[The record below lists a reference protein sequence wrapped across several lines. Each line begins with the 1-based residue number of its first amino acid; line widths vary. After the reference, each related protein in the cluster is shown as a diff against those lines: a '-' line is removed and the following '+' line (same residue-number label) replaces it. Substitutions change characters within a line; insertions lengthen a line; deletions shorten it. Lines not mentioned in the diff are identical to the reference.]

1 MIPSMSDDALKLART
16 APGGAVA
23 DGAPTTLKS
32 YVVQRLREA
41 ILSGRYKPGDRL
53 NESQLAREFDISRI
67 PIREA
72 LIQLQEY
79 GLVMN
84 HERRGMFVT
93 LLSEEDVQRIN
104 SLRIILEAEALKLA
118 RINMTPETAAELS
131 ELVERMEAWQGSL
144 FDAAALDLEFH
155 RAVWRASNNPYLAKT
170 LDSLATS
177 LFAHKALEHTTYEIR
192 KWRINHHRELLDILL
207 GNTDQDAQA
216 AMLTHLR
223 MGYDRPERFSSLAP
237 PAPPEPAPA
246 EAGKKK
252 RTAPR

>member
-1 MIPSMSDDALKLART
+1 MSQRRAFRRPWILPMITSMSDDAVKAART
-16 APGGAVA
+16 PISGSPAGE
-23 DGAPTTLKS
+23 GAPTTLKS

-104 SLRIILEAEALKLA
+104 SLRIILEA
-118 RINMTPETAAELS
+118 
-131 ELVERMEAWQGSL
+131 
-144 FDAAALDLEFH
+144 
-155 RAVWRASNNPYLAKT
+155 
-170 LDSLATS
+170 
-177 LFAHKALEHTTYEIR
+177 
-192 KWRINHHRELLDILL
+192 
-207 GNTDQDAQA
+207 
-216 AMLTHLR
+216 
-223 MGYDRPERFSSLAP
+223 
-237 PAPPEPAPA
+237 
-246 EAGKKK
+246 
-252 RTAPR
+252 